1 MLLLPTACS
10 GLTIPQTN
18 LGTLKVAPVGMG
30 TLNFPL
36 DKTEDPSTAEALR
49 AALGKGV
56 NLVDTAEA
64 YGFGKSEELT
74 RWALREAQASGEV
87 AVATKFAPVPWR
99 QSADDVVA
107 ACKASRE
114 RLGVEQIDLYQ
125 IHFPDIIQPLK
136 PFGLERRKEEEYW
149 DGLARCVEQGLVA
162 NVGVSNYGPTLVRR
176 AHEALA
182 RRGVPLVS
190 NQINLSLMY
199 RKAQQPTLKV
209 CEELGV
215 RVLGYFPLA
224 NGLLAGKY
232 DAENMPAFPKS
243 LTMKKYVAGGVTQG
257 GVTYPPGGA
266 TPLIRELRAIGGE
279 RGVSAAQV
287 AINWVVAQGAIPIPG
302 ARNAAMAAENAAAM
316 EWALSADEALR
327 LEAAADAV
335 GFEFSSGGFQ
345 LE

>member
-10 GLTIPQTN
+10 GLTVPQTS
-18 LGTLKVAPVGMG
+18 LGTLKVAPVGLG

-36 DKTEDPSTAEALR
+36 DKTEDPSTADALR

-107 ACKASRE
+107 ACQASRE

-149 DGLARCVEQGLVA
+149 DGLARCYEAGLAESVGTSNFGPNQLRKA
-162 NVGVSNYGPTLVRR
+162 NAYWRK
-176 AHEALA
+176 
-182 RRGVPLVS
+182 RGVPHTA
-190 NQINLSLMY
+190 NQVQLSLLS
-199 RKAQQPTLKV
+199 TLPV
-209 CEELGV
+209 ESGLLDACAELGV
-215 RVLGYFPLA
+215 TPIGYSPLGLGVLS
-224 NGLLAGKY
+224 GKY
-232 DAENMPAFPKS
+232 DERNLPDGPRGLIFRALLPSCRPLLATLRE
-243 LTMKKYVAGGVTQG
+243 VAAARQVS
-257 GVTYPPGGA
+257 
-266 TPLIRELRAIGGE
+266 
-279 RGVSAAQV
+279 VSAV
-287 AINWVVAQGAIPIPG
+287 AINWAMSKGAVVIVGMKTPEQVRENLGALGWRISG
-302 ARNAAMAAENAAAM
+302 AESDELERAA
-316 EWALSADEALR
+316 R
-327 LEAAADAV
+327 LAKTATQNI
-335 GFEFSSGGFQ
+335 FQ
-345 LE
+345 TD

>member
-10 GLTIPQTN
+10 GLTVPQTS
-18 LGTLKVAPVGMG
+18 LGTLKVAPVGLG

-36 DKTEDPSTAEALR
+36 DKTEDPSTADALR

-107 ACKASRE
+107 ACQASRE

-149 DGLARCVEQGLVA
+149 DGLARCVEQGLV
-162 NVGVSNYGPTLVRR
+162 R
-176 AHEALA
+176 
-182 RRGVPLVS
+182 
-190 NQINLSLMY
+190 
-199 RKAQQPTLKV
+199 
-209 CEELGV
+209 V
-215 RVLGYFPLA
+215 RVR
-224 NGLLAGKY
+224 
-232 DAENMPAFPKS
+232 
-243 LTMKKYVAGGVTQG
+243 VRV
-257 GVTYPPGGA
+257 
-266 TPLIRELRAIGGE
+266 
-279 RGVSAAQV
+279 
-287 AINWVVAQGAIPIPG
+287 
-302 ARNAAMAAENAAAM
+302 
-316 EWALSADEALR
+316 
-327 LEAAADAV
+327 
-335 GFEFSSGGFQ
+335 
-345 LE
+345 